1 MAQNLIQLLEGSTL
15 NIWVLSTA
23 WLWPLLEILH
33 FVGLSLLLGAMLVID
48 IRMAGFVQKMHIQR
62 THDLLPVAGIGFLI
76 NTLTGVLFFVG
87 DPARYAIN
95 VGFQIKMLLVLIAG
109 LNALW
114 FAIKIN
120 PEMHRAQQS
129 NTKHFNLKPNIN
141 SIASRIT
148 HKKQYAG

>member
-95 VGFQIKMLLVLIAG
+95 VGFQIKMLCV
-109 LNALW
+109 
-114 FAIKIN
+114 
-120 PEMHRAQQS
+120 
-129 NTKHFNLKPNIN
+129 
-141 SIASRIT
+141 
-148 HKKQYAG
+148 